1 MNTMIETLVG
11 YSQKRA
17 NGNDVLRA
25 MMSHRGWFVPI
36 GFFALSGEPKRK
48 VESMLMLSAENLVP
62 PGELWIFTDEA
73 SARLAADK
81 GFSVGTYA
89 GGMAGTELFQ
99 ITEPGLQTVYINL
112 GSPPER
118 TWMFQEGSASTVGR
132 LWAEAIALEEKFV
145 EWQQTGKPDKTAI
158 MNYRAFILF
167 DHVSGPIITL
177 PNMGGLANP
186 AAAFTTPDCVQ
197 KFFYELSDEER
208 ASIKQVE
215 VNGQRLLQLSSLGID
230 GFLFNFFGPGASYAL
245 RFEQ

>member
-1 MNTMIETLVG
+1 MIQVLIA
-11 YSQKRA
+11 YSEKRA
-17 NGNDVLRA
+17 SATDVLRA
-25 MMSHRGWFVPI
+25 LMSHRGWFVPI
-36 GFFALSGEPKRK
+36 GLFALTGESNRR
-48 VESMLMLSAENLVP
+48 VDSMLYLSAENLVP

-73 SARLAADK
+73 SARMAADK
-81 GFSVGTYA
+81 GFSVGAYA

-99 ITEPGLQTVYINL
+99 LIEPGYQTVYVNP

-118 TWMFQEGSASTVGR
+118 TWMFGEGSASTTGR

-145 EWQQTGKPDKTAI
+145 EWQETGTPDQAAI
-158 MNYRAFILF
+158 MNYRAFLLF
-167 DHVSGPIITL
+167 DHVSGPIVTL
-177 PNMGGLANP
+177 PNLGGMTNP

-197 KFFYELSDEER
+197 NFFNELSDEER

-215 VNGQRLLQLSSLGID
+215 VDGNRLLQLSSLGID

>member
-1 MNTMIETLVG
+1 MIETLIA
-11 YSQKRA
+11 YSEKRA
-17 NGNDVLRA
+17 TANDVLRA
-25 MMSHRGWFVPI
+25 LMSHRGWFVPI
-36 GFFALSGEPKRK
+36 GFFALSGEPKRR
-48 VESMLMLSAENLVP
+48 VDSMLSLSAENLVP
-62 PGELWIFTDEA
+62 QGELWIFTDEA

-99 ITEPGLQTVYINL
+99 IIDPTFQTVYINP
-112 GSPPER
+112 GSPPDR
-118 TWMFQEGSASTVGR
+118 TWMFQEGSASTAGR

-158 MNYRAFILF
+158 LNYRAFMLF
-167 DHVSGPIITL
+167 DHVSGPIVTL
-177 PNMGGLANP
+177 PNIGGLANP

-197 KFFYELSDEER
+197 KFFAELSDEER

-215 VNGQRLLQLSSLGID
+215 VDGNRLLQLSSLGID